1 MIDAVIFDLDGTLW
15 DSCASVAGSWRQT
28 LAEHYGGLFRPTEQD
43 IRGIMGMNTRQIA
56 QTLFSV
62 YGDEAQA
69 VCEDCIARQ
78 FAYIAHHGSRLYPGV
93 EDLFRTLSQARGI
106 YIVSNCEPGYI
117 ECFIEY
123 TGFGKYID
131 DYECSG
137 ATGLSKADN
146 IRLIVRRNHIREP
159 IYVGDTYMD
168 EESAAEAGLPFIHAA
183 YGFGQTRCPAAVIH
197 APLEL
202 INIIDEWNGVY
213 HV

>member
-28 LAEHYGGLFRPTEQD
+28 LSERYGGLFQPTEQD
-43 IRGIMGMNTRQIA
+43 VRGIMGMNTQQIA

-62 YGDEAQA
+62 YGDAA
-69 VCEDCIARQ
+69 PSVCEDCIAQQ
-78 FAYIAHHGSRLYPGV
+78 FAYIARHGSRLYPGL
-93 EDLFRTLSQARGI
+93 EALFKALKPLRGI

-117 ECFIEY
+117 ECFLEY

-146 IRLIVRRNHIREP
+146 IRLIVRRNRLRQP
-159 IYVGDTYMD
+159 IYVGDTCMD
-168 EESAAEAGLPFIHAA
+168 EESAGKAGLPFVHAA
-183 YGFGQTRCPAAVIH
+183 YGFGQAQCPAAVIH

-202 INIIDEWNGVY
+202 SNIIDEWNGEC